1 MFGNSSNTCCNTA
14 RSKIMPID
22 RLLFIVIDLGLIVC
36 LMLLEKGMRDIT
48 SLIWRIKAANK
59 LKGYK

>member
-1 MFGNSSNTCCNTA
+1 
-14 RSKIMPID
+14 MPID

-36 LMLLEKGMRDIT
+36 LMLLEEGMRDIT

-59 LKGYK
+59 LKDHK